1 MTSYCWIGQVGSSA
15 RRAASVMIDRDM
27 KRVHLILVVVALAIA
42 GIFAFA
48 AGGFMLRSAAKACD
62 PNRDVFIVRQHRE
75 PGASVRAVT
84 FFKVQPKGNERD
96 VQLGT
101 LEGYYAEQY
110 YHDRKGRL
118 LLFASDG
125 SPQSLYV
132 YSICEGKLQ
141 KAIDLPEADR
151 VFTSARYVGDEDTLL
166 VTTSDGALPAD
177 NATNSRLEVYE
188 QGKRTSVAEV
198 SKESPLYAAVVII
211 GLTRDGSVAYLR
223 EAGGDAGERWGKH
236 YRWDKTTNS
245 VQKLGDFVV
254 SEEKGASGYLLG
266 ALNPSATHALHV
278 QHARYTLEDLGDRR
292 SNFPTCLTRSAFD
305 SQKYD
310 SVGDE
315 LMVRDMATQAERVI
329 YRNLVG
335 ARNLCRNRLRTIAA
349 PRWYNDHT
357 IVFSMPYGIYEIDI
371 RGGNAGTI
379 AFQIG
384 PTQAEGSG
392 MDVVGAN
399 DEYLLTRRSSIVHI
413 KTGREVSV
421 PALQRDPEKTNVAVR
436 TQFVIPIWTAGQ
448 AD

>member
-1 MTSYCWIGQVGSSA
+1 MH
-15 RRAASVMIDRDM
+15 
-27 KRVHLILVVVALAIA
+27 RVHLMLVVLALAIA
-42 GIFAFA
+42 GIVATGGYMARSRA
-48 AGGFMLRSAAKACD
+48 AAVCD
-62 PNRDVFIVRQHRE
+62 PTRDVFLVRQHRE

-84 FFKVQPKGNERD
+84 FFKVQPTADQRD
-96 VQLGT
+96 VELGT
-101 LEGYYAEQY
+101 LEGYYAQQY

-151 VFTSARYVGDEDTLL
+151 VFTSARYVGESNTLL
-166 VTTSDGALPAD
+166 VISADSVPTDGAPAD
-177 NATNSRLEVYE
+177 AATNSRLDVYE

-198 SKESPLYAAVVII
+198 SKESPLYASVVII
-211 GLTRDGSVAYLR
+211 GITRDGSVAYLR
-223 EAGGDAGERWGKH
+223 EASGDAGDAWGAH

-245 VQKLGDFVV
+245 VEKLGDFVV

-266 ALNPSATHALHV
+266 ALNPSATLALRV
-278 QHARYTLEDLGDRR
+278 QSASYAPEDLHYEGSGVR
-292 SNFPTCLTRSAFD
+292 TCLNKRAFD
-305 SQKYD
+305 SRKYD

-315 LMVRDMATQAERVI
+315 LMVRDMSTQAERVV
-329 YRNLVG
+329 YRNLMAG
-335 ARNLCRNRLRTIAA
+335 RNFCQNHFRVIAT
-349 PRWYNDHT
+349 PRWFNDHT
-357 IVFSMPYGIYEIDI
+357 IVFSTPYGIYEIDI
-371 RGGNAGTI
+371 RGGNAGAI
-379 AFQIG
+379 VFQNG
-384 PTQAEGSG
+384 PAQAEGFG

-421 PALQRDPEKTNVAVR
+421 PVLHRDPERTNSAVF

-448 AD
+448 SD